1 MFVMLRLSAL
11 ISAFVFVSLGN
22 LCSVHLCITCAGS
35 FIHKWAG
42 IIERERE
49 TAVKMMIYLIILC

>member
-42 IIERERE
+42 IIERE